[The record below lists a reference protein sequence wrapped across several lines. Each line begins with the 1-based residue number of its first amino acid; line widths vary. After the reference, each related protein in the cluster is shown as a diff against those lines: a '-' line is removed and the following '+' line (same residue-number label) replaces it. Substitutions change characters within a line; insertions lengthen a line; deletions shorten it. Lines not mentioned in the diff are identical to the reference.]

1 MMTKKQYLKLIETL
15 KGMDRMQM
23 LNYLDC
29 HKLQHNNV
37 FHGRFIEEV

>member
-1 MMTKKQYLKLIETL
+1 MINAYHVGPEGLEGEGT
-15 KGMDRMQM
+15 M